1 MSSVVSG
8 RCSTLTLQYIRSI
21 VGLFLEATTPFSVN
35 TPALMTR
42 MYPIDSRPRRE
53 EFTIY
58 FYDPCSACWTWM
70 AWVPVGMYLGIFSIE
85 GSRFENVDIFNT
97 ACPVVAPVSQCQ
109 FYQSVRKYSM
119 FQAHMLSSFPHSM
132 AASHYQHFAIR
143 SDIVACVYLSNL
155 AK

>member
-1 MSSVVSG
+1 MRKLSSVVSG

-97 ACPVVAPVSQCQ
+97 ACPVVAPVSRSASSTSPLGSIQCSKRRC
-109 FYQSVRKYSM
+109 Y
-119 FQAHMLSSFPHSM
+119 H
-132 AASHYQHFAIR
+132 HFHQPLPTLR
-143 SDIVACVYLSNL
+143 YT
-155 AK
+155 K